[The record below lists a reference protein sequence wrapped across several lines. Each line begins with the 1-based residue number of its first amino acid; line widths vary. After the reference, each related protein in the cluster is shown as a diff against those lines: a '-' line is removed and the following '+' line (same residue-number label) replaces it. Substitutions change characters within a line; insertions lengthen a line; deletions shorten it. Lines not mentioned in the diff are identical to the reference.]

1 VKSIEGGKNPAKM
14 QDFYLAAK
22 TGTSKKPNSNGAGY
36 SNKLYTSMIGYF
48 PATDPKA
55 LLYIIVDSPSGEGI
69 WGSTV
74 AAPIF
79 KEIADEIV
87 KILNLNPDKSD
98 KKKYF

>member
-1 VKSIEGGKNPAKM
+1 MENGKSPAKM
-14 QDFYLAAK
+14 DDFYIAAK
-22 TGTSKKPNSNGAGY
+22 TGTSRKPNAHGTGY

-55 LLYIIVDSPSGEGI
+55 VLYVVVDSPSGEGI

-79 KEIADEIV
+79 KEISTELV
-87 KILNLNPDKSD
+87 RILNLTPDKNL
-98 KKKYF
+98 KK